1 MKLMQKLLVVNKDSK
16 MYDNEKLIEKLQKVI
31 RISESEVEYYELP
44 NVNMSLTQIR
54 DKIIGSGTI
63 LEEDFQNQIY
73 VMAIMSGMGDMNEAI
88 VVIQLYEQTLKIM
101 AYAREGLIKQN
112 TAKKAINKLLKILCV
127 NK

>member
-1 MKLMQKLLVVNKDSK
+1 MQKLLVVNKDSK

>member
-1 MKLMQKLLVVNKDSK
+1 
-16 MYDNEKLIEKLQKVI
+16 MYNNEKLIEKLQKFI

-73 VMAIMSGMGDMNEAI
+73 VIAIMSGMGDMNEAI
-88 VVIQLYEQTLKIM
+88 VVIQLYEKTLKIM

-112 TAKKAINKLLKILCV
+112 TAKKAINKLLKILSA

>member
-1 MKLMQKLLVVNKDSK
+1 
-16 MYDNEKLIEKLQKVI
+16 MYDNEKLIEELQKVI

-88 VVIQLYEQTLKIM
+88 VVIQLCEQNEQTLKIM

-112 TAKKAINKLLKILCV
+112 TAKKAINKLLKILCA